1 MATTAIWDVRG
12 WLGKVVIYV
21 ENPDKTQNP
30 AFYQKQDMT
39 EKEAQGL
46 ADVIEYAV
54 QDEKVR
60 EKAGL
65 QKDASSLS
73 RYVTG
78 VNCAPSTARE
88 EMLAVKKRYGKE
100 DGIVAFHGY
109 QSFAPGEATP
119 DIAHEIG
126 IRMARE
132 LWGERFQVVV
142 ATHLDKENH
151 IHNHYVIN
159 SVSFV
164 DGKRYNDC
172 TATYMQMRKTSDRLC
187 SEYGLS
193 VIENPK
199 RGKAKQYGEWRAD
212 QQGKPT
218 WRGLIKK
225 DVDRAISESVTDRQ
239 FFHNLRGMGY
249 EIKLGKDISVRP
261 PGKERFFRLARNFG
275 KDYTLDAIC
284 RRILSAGTRPRP
296 KASPPKQT
304 VTVVRFKGDIKKAG
318 RIGDPSRAG
327 SLRGLYLH
335 YCYKLGILP
344 KGRVS
349 PKNPHFL
356 LREDVRK
363 MRTISQEARL
373 LARNRIDTAGQL
385 SLYKEGLQKKMENL
399 TDDRKRLKN
408 RLRSAGDE
416 QQLAV
421 LKADISAISKELSK
435 LRGEVK
441 LCDGI
446 TGRSGVMAEK
456 LKVVREDEKQEKEE
470 KSHEPFRRGGR
481 TGL

>member
-21 ENPDKTQNP
+21 ENPEKTENP
-30 AFYQKQDMT
+30 DFYQKQDMT
-39 EKEAQGL
+39 EQEAQGL

-54 QDEKVR
+54 QNKKVQ
-60 EKAGL
+60 KSAGL
-65 QKDASSLS
+65 ENDAASLS

-78 VNCAPSTARE
+78 INCFPATARE
-88 EMLAVKKRYGKE
+88 EMMAVKKRYGKE

-119 DIAHEIG
+119 DVAHEIG
-126 IRMARE
+126 IRLAKE
-132 LWGERFQVVV
+132 LWGERFQIIV

-151 IHNHYVIN
+151 IHNHFVLN
-159 SVSFV
+159 SISFA
-164 DGKRYNDC
+164 DGYRYNDC
-172 TATYMQMRKTSDRLC
+172 TDTYMEMRKASDKLC
-187 SEYGLS
+187 REYGLS
-193 VIENPK
+193 IVENPR
-199 RGKAKQYGEWRAD
+199 RGKSQQYGEWRAD
-212 QQGKPT
+212 QQGKST

-225 DVDRAISESVTDRQ
+225 DVDQAIREAMTDRQ
-239 FFHNLRGMGY
+239 FFHNLRSMGY

-275 KDYTLDAIC
+275 EEYTLDAIC
-284 RRILSAGTRPRP
+284 RRILSAGTRPRS
-296 KASPPKQT
+296 KASPPRQT
-304 VTVVRFKGDIKKAG
+304 VTVYRFKGDIKKAKH
-318 RIGDPSRAG
+318 IGG
-327 SLRGLYLH
+327 LRGLYLH

-344 KGRVS
+344 QGRAS
-349 PKNPHFL
+349 PKNMHFL
-356 LREDVRK
+356 LREDIRK

-373 LARNRIDTAGQL
+373 LARNRIDTAEQL
-385 SLYKEGLQKKMENL
+385 SSYKEDLQEKME
-399 TDDRKRLKN
+399 TISTDRKRLKN

-416 QQLAV
+416 QQLAI
-421 LKADISAISKELSK
+421 LKADISAITKELSK

-446 TGRSGVMAEK
+446 TGRSKIMAEK
-456 LKVVREDEKQEKEE
+456 LKAVREDEKQEKEE

>member
-12 WLGKVVIYV
+12 WLGKVVIYA
-21 ENPDKTQNP
+21 ENPEKTQNP
-30 AFYQKQDMT
+30 VFYQKQDMT
-39 EKEAQGL
+39 EQEVQGL

-54 QDEKVR
+54 QNKKVQ
-60 EKAGL
+60 KSAGL
-65 QKDASSLS
+65 ENDSSSLS

-78 VNCAPSTARE
+78 VNCFPSTARE
-88 EMLAVKKRYGKE
+88 EMMAVKKRYGKE

-119 DIAHEIG
+119 DAAHEIG
-126 IRMARE
+126 IRLAKE
-132 LWGERFQVVV
+132 LWGERFQVIV

-151 IHNHYVIN
+151 IHNHFVLN
-159 SVSFV
+159 SVSFA
-164 DGKRYNDC
+164 DGYRYNDC
-172 TATYMQMRKTSDRLC
+172 TDTYMEMRKVSDELC
-187 SEYGLS
+187 REYGLS
-193 VIENPK
+193 VIEDPM

-225 DVDRAISESVTDRQ
+225 DVDRAIREAMTDRQ
-239 FFHNLRGMGY
+239 FFHNLRSMGY

-275 KDYTLDAIC
+275 EDYTLDAIC

-304 VTVVRFKGDIKKAG
+304 VTLYRFKGDMKKAK
-318 RIGDPSRAG
+318 RIGG
-327 SLRGLYLH
+327 LRGLYLH
-335 YCYKLGILP
+335 YCYKLGILS

-349 PKNPHFL
+349 PKNLHFL
-356 LREDVRK
+356 LREDIRK
-363 MRTISQEARL
+363 MKTISQEARL

-385 SLYKEGLQKKMENL
+385 SSYKEGLQKKMETL
-399 TDDRKRLKN
+399 TGDRKRLKN
-408 RLRSAGDE
+408 KLRSAGNE
-416 QQLAV
+416 QQLTM
-421 LKADISAISKELSK
+421 LKADISTITKELFK

-446 TGRSGVMAEK
+446 AVRSGVIAEK
-456 LKVVREDEKQEKEE
+456 LQAVREDEKQEKEE
-470 KSHEPFRRGGR
+470 KSHESFRRSGR
-481 TGL
+481 AGL

>member
-39 EKEAQGL
+39 AGEAQGL

-54 QDEKVR
+54 QSKKVQ
-60 EKAGL
+60 KSVGL
-65 QKDASSLS
+65 ESDSSSLS

-78 VNCAPSTARE
+78 INCFPATARE
-88 EMLAVKKRYGKE
+88 EMMAVKKRYGKE

-109 QSFAPGEATP
+109 QSFAPGEAAP
-119 DIAHEIG
+119 DAAHEIG
-126 IRMARE
+126 IWLAEE
-132 LWGERFQVVV
+132 LWGERFQVIV

-151 IHNHYVIN
+151 IHNHFVLN
-159 SVSFV
+159 SVSFA
-164 DGKRYNDC
+164 DGYRYNDC
-172 TATYMQMRKTSDRLC
+172 TDTYMEMRKASDKLC
-187 SEYGLS
+187 REFGLS
-193 VIENPK
+193 VIKGPT

-218 WRGLIKK
+218 WRGLIQK
-225 DVDRAISESVTDRQ
+225 DVDQAISEAKTDRQ
-239 FFHNLRGMGY
+239 FFHNLRSMGY

-275 KDYTLDAIC
+275 EEYTLDAIC
-284 RRILSAGTRPRP
+284 RRILSAGTWPRP
-296 KASPPKQT
+296 KALPHKQT
-304 VTVVRFKGDIKKAG
+304 VAVVRFKGDIKKAK
-318 RIGDPSRAG
+318 RIGG
-327 SLRGLYLH
+327 LRGLYLH
-335 YCYKLGILP
+335 YCYKIGILP
-344 KGRVS
+344 KGRAS

-356 LREDVRK
+356 LREDIRK

-385 SLYKEGLQKKMENL
+385 SSYKEGLQKKMETL
-399 TDDRKRLKN
+399 TGDRKRLKN
-408 RLRSAGDE
+408 RLYSAGDE
-416 QQLAV
+416 QRLAM
-421 LKADISAISKELSK
+421 LKADISVISKELSK

-446 TGRSGVMAEK
+446 TGRSGVMTEK
-456 LKVVREDEKQEKEE
+456 LKAVREDEKQEKEE

-481 TGL
+481 TDL

>member
-21 ENPDKTQNP
+21 ENPDKTENP

-39 EKEAQGL
+39 DKEAQGL

-54 QDEKVR
+54 QNKKVQ
-60 EKAGL
+60 KSAGL
-65 QKDASSLS
+65 ENDVSSLS

-78 VNCAPSTARE
+78 VNCFPATARE
-88 EMLAVKKRYGKE
+88 EMMAVKKRYGKE

-119 DIAHEIG
+119 DAAHEIG
-126 IRMARE
+126 IRLAKE
-132 LWGERFQVVV
+132 LWGERFQVIV

-151 IHNHYVIN
+151 IHNHFVLN
-159 SVSFV
+159 SVSFA
-164 DGKRYNDC
+164 DGYRYNDC
-172 TATYMQMRKTSDRLC
+172 TDTYMEMRKASDRLC
-187 SEYGLS
+187 QEYGLS
-193 VIENPK
+193 VVENPR
-199 RGKAKQYGEWRAD
+199 RGKSKQYGEWRAD
-212 QQGKPT
+212 KQGKPT
-218 WRGLIKK
+218 WRDLIKK
-225 DVDRAISESVTDRQ
+225 DVDRAIREAMTDRQ
-239 FFHNLRGMGY
+239 FFHNLHSMGY

-261 PGKERFFRLARNFG
+261 PGKDRFFRLARNFG
-275 KDYTLDAIC
+275 EEYTLDAIC
-284 RRILSAGTRPRP
+284 RRILSAGTRPRS

-304 VTVVRFKGDIKKAG
+304 VTAYRFKGDIKKAG
-318 RIGDPSRAG
+318 RIGG
-327 SLRGLYLH
+327 LRGLYLH

-344 KGRVS
+344 KGRAS
-349 PKNPHFL
+349 PQNMHFL
-356 LREDVRK
+356 LREDIRK

-373 LARNRIDTAGQL
+373 LARNRIDTAEQL
-385 SLYKEGLQKKMENL
+385 SSYKEGLQKKMETL
-399 TDDRKRLKN
+399 AADRKRLKN

-416 QQLAV
+416 QPLAI
-421 LKADISAISKELSK
+421 LKADISAITKELSK

-446 TGRSGVMAEK
+446 AGRSEIMAEK
-456 LKVVREDEKQEKEE
+456 LNVVREDEKQEKEE

>member
-1 MATTAIWDVRG
+1 VATTAIWDVRG

-21 ENPDKTQNP
+21 ENPEKTQNP

-39 EKEAQGL
+39 EGDAQGL

-54 QDEKVR
+54 KNKKVQ
-60 EKAGL
+60 KCTGL
-65 QKDASSLS
+65 ESDSSSLS

-78 VNCAPSTARE
+78 INCFPATARE
-88 EMLAVKKRYGKE
+88 EMMAVKKRYGKE

-109 QSFAPGEATP
+109 QSFAPSEATP
-119 DIAHEIG
+119 DAAHEIG
-126 IRMARE
+126 IRLAKE
-132 LWGERFQVVV
+132 LWGERFQVIV

-151 IHNHYVIN
+151 IHNHFVLN
-159 SVSFV
+159 SVSFA
-164 DGKRYNDC
+164 DGYRYNDC
-172 TATYMQMRKTSDRLC
+172 TDTYMEMRKASDKLC
-187 SEYGLS
+187 REFGLS
-193 VIENPK
+193 VIKDPT

-212 QQGKPT
+212 QQGKST

-225 DVDRAISESVTDRQ
+225 DVDRAIREAMTDRK
-239 FFHNLRGMGY
+239 FFHNLRSMGY
-249 EIKLGKDISVRP
+249 EIKLCKDISVRP

-275 KDYTLDAIC
+275 EDYTLDAIC

-296 KASPPKQT
+296 KAPPPKQT

-318 RIGDPSRAG
+318 RIGG
-327 SLRGLYLH
+327 LRGLYLH

-344 KGRVS
+344 KGRAS

-385 SLYKEGLQKKMENL
+385 SSYKEDLQKKMETL
-399 TDDRKRLKN
+399 TGDRKRLKN

-416 QQLAV
+416 QQLAM

-441 LCDGI
+441 LCDDI
-446 TGRSGVMAEK
+446 AGRSDVMAEK
-456 LKVVREDEKQEKEE
+456 LKAVREDEKQEKEE
-470 KSHEPFRRGGR
+470 RSHEPFRRGGR
-481 TGL
+481 AGL

>member
-21 ENPDKTQNP
+21 ENPEKTQNP
-30 AFYQKQDMT
+30 AFYQKRDMT
-39 EKEAQGL
+39 EGEGQGL

-54 QDEKVR
+54 QNKKVQ
-60 EKAGL
+60 KSAGL
-65 QKDASSLS
+65 ERDSSSLS

-78 VNCAPSTARE
+78 VNCFPATARE
-88 EMLAVKKRYGKE
+88 EMMAVKKRYGKE

-119 DIAHEIG
+119 DAAHEIG
-126 IRMARE
+126 IRLAKE
-132 LWGERFQVVV
+132 LWGERFQVIV

-151 IHNHYVIN
+151 IHNHFVLN
-159 SVSFV
+159 SVSFT
-164 DGKRYNDC
+164 DGYRYNDC
-172 TATYMQMRKTSDRLC
+172 TETYMEMRKASDKLC
-187 SEYGLS
+187 REFGLS
-193 VIENPK
+193 VIKDPT
-199 RGKAKQYGEWRAD
+199 RGKAKQYGEWHAD

-218 WRGLIKK
+218 WRGLIQK

-239 FFHNLRGMGY
+239 FFHNLRSMGY

-275 KDYTLDAIC
+275 ENYTLDAIC

-304 VTVVRFKGDIKKAG
+304 VAVYRFKGDIKKAK
-318 RIGDPSRAG
+318 RIGG
-327 SLRGLYLH
+327 LRELYKH

-344 KGRVS
+344 KGRAS

-373 LARNRIDTAGQL
+373 LARNHIDTAVQL
-385 SLYKEGLQKKMENL
+385 SSYKEGLQEKMEAL
-399 TDDRKRLKN
+399 TTARKRLKN
-408 RLRSAGDE
+408 RIRSARDE
-416 QQLAV
+416 QQLTM
-421 LKADISAISKELSK
+421 LKADISAITKELSK

-446 TGRSGVMAEK
+446 AGRSGIMAEK
-456 LKVVREDEKQEKEE
+456 LKAVREDEKQEKEE
-470 KSHEPFRRGGR
+470 KSHESFRRGGR
-481 TGL
+481 AGL

>member
-12 WLGKVVIYV
+12 WLGKVVIYA
-21 ENPDKTQNP
+21 ENPEKTQNP

-39 EKEAQGL
+39 EQEAQGL

-54 QDEKVR
+54 QNKKVQ
-60 EKAGL
+60 KSAGL
-65 QKDASSLS
+65 ENYTSSLS

-78 VNCAPSTARE
+78 VNCFPATARE
-88 EMLAVKKRYGKE
+88 EMMAVKKRYGKE

-109 QSFAPGEATP
+109 QSFAPG
-119 DIAHEIG
+119 D
-126 IRMARE
+126 
-132 LWGERFQVVV
+132 V

-151 IHNHYVIN
+151 IHNHFVLN
-159 SVSFV
+159 SVSFA
-164 DGKRYNDC
+164 DGYRYNDC
-172 TATYMQMRKTSDRLC
+172 TDTYIEMRKASDKLC
-187 SEYGLS
+187 REYGLS
-193 VIENPK
+193 VIEDPK

-218 WRGLIKK
+218 WRSLIKK
-225 DVDRAISESVTDRQ
+225 DVDRAISEAMTDRQ
-239 FFHNLRGMGY
+239 FFFNLRNMGY

-275 KDYTLDAIC
+275 EDYTLDSIC
-284 RRILSAGTRPRP
+284 RRILSAGSRPRP
-296 KASPPKQT
+296 KASPPKQA
-304 VTVVRFKGDIKKAG
+304 VTVYRFKGDITKAK

-335 YCYKLGILP
+335 YCYKLGIFP
-344 KGRVS
+344 KGRAS
-349 PKNPHFL
+349 PKNMHFL
-356 LREDVRK
+356 LREDIRK

-373 LARNRIDTAGQL
+373 LARNRIDTAEQL
-385 SLYKEGLQKKMENL
+385 SSYKEGLQKQIEGL
-399 TDDRKRLKN
+399 TTDRKRLKH

-416 QQLAV
+416 QQLSI
-421 LKADISAISKELSK
+421 LKADISAITKELSK

-446 TGRSGVMAEK
+446 TGRSGVMTEK
-456 LKVVREDEKQEKEE
+456 LKAVREDEKQEKEE

>member
-1 MATTAIWDVRG
+1 VATTAIWDVRG

-21 ENPDKTQNP
+21 ENPEKTQNP

-39 EKEAQGL
+39 DQEAQGL

-54 QDEKVR
+54 QSKKV
-60 EKAGL
+60 
-65 QKDASSLS
+65 QKSARLENDASSLS

-78 VNCAPSTARE
+78 VNCFPATARD
-88 EMLAVKKRYGKE
+88 EMMAVKKRYGKE

-119 DIAHEIG
+119 DAAHEIG
-126 IRMARE
+126 IRMAKE
-132 LWGERFQVVV
+132 LWGERFQVIV

-151 IHNHYVIN
+151 IHNHFVLN
-159 SVSFV
+159 SVSFA
-164 DGKRYNDC
+164 DGYRYNDC
-172 TATYMQMRKTSDRLC
+172 TDTYMKMRKTSDRLC
-187 SEYGLS
+187 KEYGLS

-199 RGKAKQYGEWRAD
+199 RGKAKQYGEWSAD

-225 DVDRAISESVTDRQ
+225 DVDRAIREAMTDRQ
-239 FFHNLRGMGY
+239 FFHNLRSMGY

-275 KDYTLDAIC
+275 EEYTLDAIY
-284 RRILSAGTRPRP
+284 RRILSAGTRSRS
-296 KASPPKQT
+296 KAAPPKQT

-318 RIGDPSRAG
+318 RIGG
-327 SLRGLYLH
+327 LRGLYLH
-335 YCYKLGILP
+335 YCYKLGIFP
-344 KGRVS
+344 KSRAS
-349 PKNPHFL
+349 PKNMYFL
-356 LREDVRK
+356 LREDVQK
-363 MRTISQEARL
+363 MRTISQEAKL

-385 SLYKEGLQKKMENL
+385 SSYKEGLQKQIEALMA
-399 TDDRKRLKN
+399 DRKRLKN

-416 QQLAV
+416 QQLAI
-421 LKADISAISKELSK
+421 LKADISAITKELSK

-456 LKVVREDEKQEKEE
+456 LQAVREDEKKEKEE
-470 KSHEPFRRGGR
+470 KGHEPFRRGGR

>member
-21 ENPDKTQNP
+21 ENPDKTDNP

-39 EKEAQGL
+39 DQEAQGL

-54 QDEKVR
+54 QSKKV
-60 EKAGL
+60 
-65 QKDASSLS
+65 QKSAVLENDASPLS
-73 RYVTG
+73 RYVMG
-78 VNCAPSTARE
+78 INCFPATARE
-88 EMLAVKKRYGKE
+88 EMMAVKKRYGKE

-109 QSFAPGEATP
+109 QSFAPGEATS
-119 DIAHEIG
+119 DAAHEIG
-126 IRMARE
+126 IRLAKE
-132 LWGERFQVVV
+132 LWGERFQVIV

-151 IHNHYVIN
+151 IHNHFVLN
-159 SVSFV
+159 SISFT
-164 DGKRYNDC
+164 DGYRYNDC
-172 TATYMQMRKTSDRLC
+172 TGTYMEMRKTSDRLC
-187 SEYGLS
+187 REFGLS
-193 VIENPK
+193 VIEDPT

-212 QQGKPT
+212 QEGKPT

-225 DVDRAISESVTDRQ
+225 DVDRAISEAMTDRK

-275 KDYTLDAIC
+275 EEYTLDAIC

-296 KASPPKQT
+296 KAPPPKQT
-304 VTVVRFKGDIKKAG
+304 VTVIRFKGDIKKAG
-318 RIGDPSRAG
+318 RIGG
-327 SLRGLYLH
+327 LRGLYLH

-344 KGRVS
+344 KGRAS

-385 SLYKEGLQKKMENL
+385 SSYKEGLLKKMEML
-399 TDDRKRLKN
+399 TGDRKRLKN

-416 QQLAV
+416 QQLAI
-421 LKADISAISKELSK
+421 LKADISAITKELFK

>member
-39 EKEAQGL
+39 AGEAQGL

-54 QDEKVR
+54 QSKKVQ
-60 EKAGL
+60 KSVGL
-65 QKDASSLS
+65 ESDSSSLS

-78 VNCAPSTARE
+78 INCFPATARE
-88 EMLAVKKRYGKE
+88 EMMAVKKRYGKE

-119 DIAHEIG
+119 DAAHEIG
-126 IRMARE
+126 IRLAKE
-132 LWGERFQVVV
+132 LWGERFQVIV

-159 SVSFV
+159 SVSFM

-172 TATYMQMRKTSDRLC
+172 TATYMEMRKTSDRLC

-193 VIENPK
+193 VIENPM
-199 RGKAKQYGEWRAD
+199 RGKSKQYGEWRAD

-225 DVDRAISESVTDRQ
+225 DVDWAIKEAMTDRQ
-239 FFHNLRGMGY
+239 FFSNLRNMGY

-275 KDYTLDAIC
+275 EDYTLDAIC
-284 RRILSAGTRPRP
+284 RCILSARTRPRP
-296 KASPPKQT
+296 KASPHEQT
-304 VTVVRFKGDIKKAG
+304 VTVYRFKGDIKKAK
-318 RIGDPSRAG
+318 RIGG
-327 SLRGLYLH
+327 LRGLYLH

-344 KGRVS
+344 KGRTS

-385 SLYKEGLQKKMENL
+385 SSYKEGLQKRMETL
-399 TDDRKRLKN
+399 TGDRNRLKN

-416 QQLAV
+416 RRLAM
-421 LKADISAISKELSK
+421 LKADIFAISKELSK

-456 LKVVREDEKQEKEE
+456 LKVVRKSEKQEKEE

-481 TGL
+481 AGL